1 MPRTSPRACLNAAPS
16 AIALSC
22 VARMKGKPN
31 QQEGDRAESKLICGM
46 VVVDV
51 QIAFATQLERHA

>member
-1 MPRTSPRACLNAAPS
+1 
-16 AIALSC
+16 
-22 VARMKGKPN
+22 MKGKPN